1 MIWSIKNSN
10 QNSKVV
16 ISVYGIIF
24 CDLVKVFSYVYV
36 SQDIVLYTVA
46 LLFHSNTPYNPLHIY
61 LAPTDQQMADY
72 YMHLVRPNNTT
83 CWR

>member
-10 QNSKVV
+10 QNTKVV

-46 LLFHSNTPYNPLHIY
+46 LLFASKPPYKD
-61 LAPTDQQMADY
+61 LAPPTSNGSRQMADY